1 MSGTTRSSEG
11 LDPTRRRI
19 LYRAWHRGTKE
30 MDLVMGRFVDAELD
44 NFNDEDLVDMEHMIE
59 AHDHDLYD
67 WIVGKKPVPSDQDTG
82 VFRRLRAFYAGFKP
96 NTSL

>member
-1 MSGTTRSSEG
+1 MSGTTRSSQG
-11 LDPTRRRI
+11 LDPARRRI

-44 NFNDEDLVDMEHMIE
+44 SFSDEDLVDMEHMIE
-59 AHDHDLYD
+59 ALDHDLYD
-67 WIVGKKPVPSDQDTG
+67 WIVGKKPVPGEYDTP

-96 NTSL
+96 DALA